1 MLSHNKMVFI
11 LSLLTYRLGL
21 FLQLCQLIKYH
32 IIHYFNVGSLHSGGT
47 GLDDACAL
55 EFPKGVDDD
64 GTGDAHAV
72 SDTAGYQDTFV
83 ALQLLE
89 DMGNSLQL
97 RE

>member
-1 MLSHNKMVFI
+1 MTPDLK
-11 LSLLTYRLGL
+11 
-21 FLQLCQLIKYH
+21 
-32 IIHYFNVGSLHSGGT
+32 
-47 GLDDACAL
+47 
-55 EFPKGVDDD
+55 FPKGVDDD